1 MVYGMFGFLVKKAF
15 FDMWDNMF
23 RIILLNLAF
32 LLALALIALPSL
44 VSGIPANAAQAAADA
59 SAATGTGGSAAPAA
73 APVATVEA
81 PVSEEQA
88 QKDFSTFL
96 DQCVAKPFTT
106 PLARIF
112 LTMGP
117 VRGVQLIGMLI
128 GRQPLIVLPLLILL
142 VGLAAFVVL
151 CGAASRMTSDIADYK
166 QPGFADLV
174 GFVKE
179 TWANSLLGSGL
190 LAVYL
195 LVMSVAFPFYAGR
208 GVVGWLAMGL
218 LFWVTVAALL
228 AAQYFFPIQG
238 RLDRKFRKIVRKS
251 FLLLFDNTFF
261 TIGLL
266 LVALVVLVGSAFTA
280 FLLPGAATIFLWWN
294 VALKLRI
301 YKYDWLEQNPGANR
315 RKVPWDALLIDDRE
329 RVGKRTLKGM
339 IFPWKE

>member
-1 MVYGMFGFLVKKAF
+1 MFGFLVKKAF

-44 VSGIPANAAQAAADA
+44 VSGVPPEAGQAAA
-59 SAATGTGGSAAPAA
+59 AAAPGTTGSAAPAA
-73 APVATVEA
+73 PAAAVEA
-81 PVSEEQA
+81 PLTAEQA
-88 QKDFSTFL
+88 EKEFNAFIE
-96 DQCVAKPFTT
+96 QCVAKPFTA
-106 PLARIF
+106 PLARIV

-117 VRGVQLIGMLI
+117 VRGVQLIGLLI

-142 VGLAAFVVL
+142 IGLAAFIVL
-151 CGAASRMTSDIADYK
+151 CGAASRMSSDIADYK

-174 GFVKE
+174 GYLKE
-179 TWANSLLGSGL
+179 TWANSLLGAAL

-195 LVMSVAFPFYAGR
+195 LVVSVAFPFYAGR

-266 LVALVVLVGSAFTA
+266 LVALLVAVGSAFTA
-280 FLLPGAATIFLWWN
+280 FLLPGIATIFLWWN
-294 VALKLRI
+294 VALKLRL
-301 YKYDWLEQNPGANR
+301 YKYDWLEQNPGADR